1 MVAVMEIETLKST
14 TPEKLPCGLAERMTA
29 TVTGPIAGRSNGDL
43 VTALLL
49 IDDADRLGEVAGFLV
64 RSGLLVETVS
74 DPHLA
79 GGLAPPGHRY
89 AVILLD
95 VLLPVR
101 ELYRLCRRLRS
112 SGRVPM
118 VIASWEDRSGLDAG
132 PGDRVVPHSIS
143 AADLADRVMAVL
155 SVHPGEELVTD

>member
-1 MVAVMEIETLKST
+1 MDIETLEPA
-14 TPEKLPCGLAERMTA
+14 TPVRLPDGLADRLARPGTD
-29 TVTGPIAGRSNGDL
+29 PISGQSTGDL
-43 VTALLL
+43 VTALLV
-49 IDDADRLGEVAGFLV
+49 IDDADRLGEVAGSLV

-74 DPHLA
+74 DSYLA
-79 GGLAPPGHRY
+79 DGLAVPGHRY

-118 VIASWEDRSGLDAG
+118 VIASWEDRSELDAG

-143 AADLADRVMAVL
+143 AAELAERVMAVL
-155 SVHPGEELVTD
+155 TIEAGQEQVTD